1 MCSFFSFFCVYSQ
14 EAIELKPEVIVPSIF
29 ADVSNQ
35 LVENPA
41 NLHNINVGST
51 HTVYLAHTGAMHLT
65 NDGEA
70 VFAMAIQNGG
80 ILLVKLPPVG
90 SQGKSQLL
98 SNMLK

>member
-1 MCSFFSFFCVYSQ
+1 MQFFSFFCFCSQ
-14 EAIELKPEVIVPSIF
+14 EATKLKPEANVPSIF
-29 ADVSNQ
+29 ADVSSQ
-35 LVENPA
+35 LVQNPA

-80 ILLVKLPPVG
+80 IILVKLPPVG
-90 SQGKSQLL
+90 SQGKSRLL